1 MLVSVVGG
9 GPILQIVSSLLVL
22 VSRTWLFVFILFLLV
37 LVSRTLL
44 LLLVVGCWLLVVVAV
59 AVVLSKPNTHEHI
72 YLHNMTS
79 IEM

>member
-44 LLLVVGCWLLVVVAV
+44 LVVGCWLLVVVAV

>member
-1 MLVSVVGG
+1 MVVCFYFVLVGPGFQDIVVVVGC
-9 GPILQIVSSLLVL
+9 
-22 VSRTWLFVFILFLLV
+22 W
-37 LVSRTLL
+37 
-44 LLLVVGCWLLVVVAV
+44 LLVVGCWLLVVVAV